1 MAVISKEDLLK
12 RISERIGDDN
22 SDEALSLLE
31 DVSDTITDFEERD
44 SEDWK
49 TKSEDWKTKYEE
61 NDAKWRKKYRERF
74 ENEAPDIEEKKE
86 TIEVKSYDDLFSE
99 VK

>member
-1 MAVISKEDLLK
+1 MAVISKEDLLR

-49 TKSEDWKTKYEE
+49 TKYEE

-74 ENEAPDIEEKKE
+74 ENGEPDIEENE
-86 TIEVKSYDDLFSE
+86 ERENTIEVKSYDELFSE

>member
-31 DVSDTITDFEERD
+31 DVSDTITDFEKRD

-49 TKSEDWKTKYEE
+49 AKYEE
-61 NDAKWRKKYRERF
+61 NDEKWRKKYRERF
-74 ENEAPDIEEKKE
+74 ENGEPVNGEPVGGEPV
-86 TIEVKSYDDLFSE
+86 IEVKSYDDLFSE

>member
-1 MAVISKEDLLK
+1 MAVISKEDLLR

-31 DVSDTITDFEERD
+31 DVSDTIKDFEERD

-49 TKSEDWKTKYEE
+49 TKYEE
-61 NDAKWRKKYRERF
+61 NDEKWRKKYRDRF
-74 ENEAPDIEEKKE
+74 ENGAPDIEEKEEKE
-86 TIEVKSYDDLFSE
+86 TIIKVKSYDDLFSE

>member
-1 MAVISKEDLLK
+1 MAVISKEDLLR
-12 RISERIGDDN
+12 RISESIGDDN

-31 DVSDTITDFEERD
+31 DVSDTIKDFEERD
-44 SEDWK
+44 
-49 TKSEDWKTKYEE
+49 SEDWKTKYEE

-74 ENEAPDIEEKKE
+74 ENVAPDIEEKEEKE

>member
-1 MAVISKEDLLK
+1 MAVISKEDLVR
-12 RISERIGDDN
+12 RISESIGDDN

-31 DVSDTITDFEERD
+31 DVSDTITDFEERV
-44 SEDWK
+44 
-49 TKSEDWKTKYEE
+49 SEDWKTKYEE

-74 ENEAPDIEEKKE
+74 ENGEPDIEEKEEKE
-86 TIEVKSYDDLFSE
+86 TTIEVKSYGELFSE

>member
-22 SDEALSLLE
+22 SDEAISLLE
-31 DVSDTITDFEERD
+31 DVSDTIKDFEERD

-49 TKSEDWKTKYEE
+49 AKYEE
-61 NDAKWRKKYRERF
+61 NDAQWRKKYRERF
-74 ENEAPDIEEKKE
+74 ENGAPDIEEKEEKE

>member
-12 RISERIGDDN
+12 RISERIGEDN

-31 DVSDTITDFEERD
+31 DVSDTITDFEKRD
-44 SEDWK
+44 
-49 TKSEDWKTKYEE
+49 SEDWKTKYEE
-61 NDAKWRKKYRERF
+61 NDAEWRKKYRERF
-74 ENEAPDIEEKKE
+74 ENGTSDIEEKEEKE
-86 TIEVKSYDDLFSE
+86 TIVEAKSYDDLFSE

>member
-1 MAVISKEDLLK
+1 MAVISKEELFR

-31 DVSDTITDFEERD
+31 DVSDTIKDFEERE

-49 TKSEDWKTKYEE
+49 AKYEE

-74 ENEAPDIEEKKE
+74 ENGEPDIEEKEE

>member
-31 DVSDTITDFEERD
+31 DVSDTITDFEKRD

-49 TKSEDWKTKYEE
+49 AKYEE
-61 NDAKWRKKYRERF
+61 NDEKWRKKYRERF
-74 ENEAPDIEEKKE
+74 ENGAPDIEEKEEKE
-86 TIEVKSYDDLFSE
+86 TTIEVKSYDDLFSE

>member
-1 MAVISKEDLLK
+1 MAVISKEDLVR

-22 SDEALSLLE
+22 SDEAISLLE
-31 DVSDTITDFEERD
+31 DVSDTIKDFEERD

-49 TKSEDWKTKYEE
+49 AKYEE

-74 ENEAPDIEEKKE
+74 ENGEADIEEKEDKE
-86 TIEVKSYDDLFSE
+86 TIEVKSYDELFSE

>member
-1 MAVISKEDLLK
+1 MAVISKEDLVR

-31 DVSDTITDFEERD
+31 DVSDTITDFEERV
-44 SEDWK
+44 
-49 TKSEDWKTKYEE
+49 SEDWKTKYEE

-74 ENEAPDIEEKKE
+74 ENGEPDIEEKE
-86 TIEVKSYDDLFSE
+86 ERENTIEVKSYDELFSE

>member
-1 MAVISKEDLLK
+1 MAVISKEDLLR

-22 SDEALSLLE
+22 SDGALSLLE
-31 DVSDTITDFEERD
+31 DVSDTIKDFEERD

-49 TKSEDWKTKYEE
+49 AKYEE
-61 NDAKWRKKYRERF
+61 NDSKWRKKYRDRF
-74 ENEAPDIEEKKE
+74 ENCEPDIEEKKEKE

>member
-1 MAVISKEDLLK
+1 MAVISKEDLLR

-31 DVSDTITDFEERD
+31 DVSDTITDFEERN
-44 SEDWK
+44 
-49 TKSEDWKTKYEE
+49 SEDWKTKYEE
-61 NDAKWRKKYRERF
+61 NDTKWRKKYRERF
-74 ENEAPDIEEKKE
+74 ENGEPDIEEKE
-86 TIEVKSYDDLFSE
+86 ERENIIEVKSYDDLFSE

>member
-1 MAVISKEDLLK
+1 MAVISGEDLLK

-31 DVSDTITDFEERD
+31 DVSDTIKDFEERD

-49 TKSEDWKTKYEE
+49 TKYEE
-61 NDAKWRKKYRERF
+61 NDEKWRKKDRDRF
-74 ENEAPDIEEKKE
+74 ENGKPVNGEPVNGEPV
-86 TIEVKSYDDLFSE
+86 IEVKSYDDLFSE

>member
-1 MAVISKEDLLK
+1 MAVISKEDLLR

-22 SDEALSLLE
+22 SDETLSLLE

-49 TKSEDWKTKYEE
+49 TKYEE

-74 ENEAPDIEEKKE
+74 ENLEPVIENLEPVIEEI
-86 TIEVKSYDDLFSE
+86 IEVKSYDDLFSE

>member
-1 MAVISKEDLLK
+1 MAVISKEDLLR

-22 SDEALSLLE
+22 SDESLSLLE
-31 DVSDTITDFEERD
+31 DVSDTITNLEERD
-44 SEDWK
+44 
-49 TKSEDWKTKYEE
+49 SEDWKTKYEE

-74 ENEAPDIEEKKE
+74 ENGEPDIEEKEEKE
-86 TIEVKSYDDLFSE
+86 TTIEVKSYDDLFSE

>member
-1 MAVISKEDLLK
+1 MAVISVEDLMK

-31 DVSDTITDFEERD
+31 DVSDTIKDFEERD

-49 TKSEDWKTKYEE
+49 AKYEE

-74 ENEAPDIEEKKE
+74 ENAAPDIEEKEEKE
-86 TIEVKSYDDLFSE
+86 DTIEVKSYDDLFSE

>member
-1 MAVISKEDLLK
+1 MAVISKEDLLR

-31 DVSDTITDFEERD
+31 DVSDTIKDFEERV
-44 SEDWK
+44 
-49 TKSEDWKTKYEE
+49 SEDWKTKYEE

-74 ENEAPDIEEKKE
+74 ENGEPDIEENE
-86 TIEVKSYDDLFSE
+86 DTIEVKTYGDLFSE

>member
-1 MAVISKEDLLK
+1 MSVISKEDLLK
-12 RISERIGDDN
+12 RISECIGDDN

-49 TKSEDWKTKYEE
+49 AKYEE

-74 ENEAPDIEEKKE
+74 ENGEPDIEERE
-86 TIEVKSYDDLFSE
+86 NTIEVKSYDELFSE

>member
-31 DVSDTITDFEERD
+31 DVSDTIKDFEERD

-49 TKSEDWKTKYEE
+49 AKYEE
-61 NDAKWRKKYRERF
+61 NDEKWRKKYRERF
-74 ENEAPDIEEKKE
+74 ENGVPDIEEKE
-86 TIEVKSYDDLFSE
+86 EIEDTIEVKSYDDLFSE

>member
-22 SDEALSLLE
+22 SDDALSLLE
-31 DVSDTITDFEERD
+31 DLSDTIKDFEERN
-44 SEDWK
+44 
-49 TKSEDWKTKYEE
+49 SEDWKTKYEE

-74 ENEAPDIEEKKE
+74 ENGEPDIEEKKE
-86 TIEVKSYDDLFSE
+86 KETTLEVKSYDDLFSE

>member
-31 DVSDTITDFEERD
+31 DVSDTIKDFEER
-44 SEDWK
+44 E
-49 TKSEDWKTKYEE
+49 SEDWKTKYEE

-74 ENEAPDIEEKKE
+74 ENVEPDIEEKEEKE
-86 TIEVKSYDDLFSE
+86 NTIEVKSYDELFSE

>member
-12 RISERIGDDN
+12 RISESIGEDN

-31 DVSDTITDFEERD
+31 DVSDTIADFERRD
-44 SEDWK
+44 
-49 TKSEDWKTKYEE
+49 SEDWKTKYEE
-61 NDAKWRKKYRERF
+61 NDAEWRKKYRDRF
-74 ENEAPDIEEKKE
+74 ENGTDDIKEKEEKE
-86 TIEVKSYDDLFSE
+86 TITEVKTYDDLFSE

>member
-31 DVSDTITDFEERD
+31 DVSDTIKDFEERD

-49 TKSEDWKTKYEE
+49 AKYEE
-61 NDAKWRKKYRERF
+61 NDAKWRKKYRDRF
-74 ENEAPDIEEKKE
+74 ENRAPNIEEKEEKE
-86 TIEVKSYDDLFSE
+86 DTIEVKSYDDLFSE

>member
-1 MAVISKEDLLK
+1 MAVISKEDLVR
-12 RISERIGDDN
+12 RISECIGDDN

-31 DVSDTITDFEERD
+31 DVSDTITDFEERV
-44 SEDWK
+44 
-49 TKSEDWKTKYEE
+49 SEDWKTKYEE

-74 ENEAPDIEEKKE
+74 ENGEPDIEEKD

>member
-12 RISERIGDDN
+12 KISERIGDDN

-31 DVSDTITDFEERD
+31 DVSDTIKDFEERD

-49 TKSEDWKTKYEE
+49 AKYEE

-74 ENEAPDIEEKKE
+74 ENGASDIEEKEEKE
-86 TIEVKSYDDLFSE
+86 DTIEVKSYDDLFSE

>member
-12 RISERIGDDN
+12 RISEVIGEDN

-31 DVSDTITDFEERD
+31 DATDTITDFENRG
-44 SEDWK
+44 
-49 TKSEDWKTKYEE
+49 SEDWKTKYEE
-61 NDAKWRKKYRERF
+61 NDAEWRKKYRERF
-74 ENEAPDIEEKKE
+74 ENGVDDETDVKE
-86 TIEVKSYDDLFSE
+86 TTIEMKSYDDLFSE

>member
-1 MAVISKEDLLK
+1 MAVISKEDLLR

-49 TKSEDWKTKYEE
+49 TKYEE

-74 ENEAPDIEEKKE
+74 ENGEPDIEE
-86 TIEVKSYDDLFSE
+86 TSIEVKSYDDLFSE

>member
-1 MAVISKEDLLK
+1 MAVISGEDLLK
-12 RISERIGDDN
+12 RISERIGEDN

-31 DVSDTITDFEERD
+31 DASDTIKDFEERD

-49 TKSEDWKTKYEE
+49 EKYEE
-61 NDAKWRKKYRERF
+61 NDAKWRKKYRDRF
-74 ENEAPDIEEKKE
+74 ENGEPDIEEKEEKE
-86 TIEVKSYDDLFSE
+86 TTIEVKSYDDLFSE

>member
-22 SDEALSLLE
+22 SDEAISLLE
-31 DVSDTITDFEERD
+31 DVSDTIKDFEERD

-49 TKSEDWKTKYEE
+49 AKYEE
-61 NDAKWRKKYRERF
+61 NDTKWRKKYRERF
-74 ENEAPDIEEKKE
+74 ENGAPDIEEKEEKE

>member
-1 MAVISKEDLLK
+1 MAVISKEDLLR
-12 RISERIGDDN
+12 RISECIGDDN

-49 TKSEDWKTKYEE
+49 TKYEE

-74 ENEAPDIEEKKE
+74 ENGEPDIEEKE
-86 TIEVKSYDDLFSE
+86 ERENTIEVKSYDELFSE